1 MLSLFAC
8 SLIQETIVYR
18 GWTGQAELVRL
29 LIEAGVDTEK
39 RRSIDGLTP
48 LQMAVYQG
56 PFEVVRFLIEAAV
69 EFDKAKADTG
79 ATPLYVAA
87 EKGQAELVRFLIEA
101 RADVEA
107 TH

>member
-1 MLSLFAC
+1 
-8 SLIQETIVYR
+8 
-18 GWTGQAELVRL
+18 
-29 LIEAGVDTEK
+29 
-39 RRSIDGLTP
+39 
-48 LQMAVYQG
+48 MAVYQG